1 MKISELEVL
10 TTPSDDDLI
19 IVDAK
24 VISESFYDTRV
35 MRREDFLA
43 GYVKIDVT
51 DNNGESL
58 YSASEGLAGYLDQ
71 YLESKG
77 VVTSGN
83 FNNYCSNYVTT
94 NASDIAQTINPYLS
108 TPAT

>member
-19 IVDAK
+19 IVDCHYTSA
-24 VISESFYDTRV
+24 SFYETRV
-35 MRREDFLA
+35 MNREDFLA

-58 YSASEGLAGYLDQ
+58 YSASEDLAGYLDQ
-71 YLESKG
+71 YLASKG
-77 VVTSGN
+77 VVTSDN
-83 FNNYCSNYVTT
+83 FSNYCSNYIDAH
-94 NASDIAQTINPYLS
+94 ASGIAHSIQPYLS
-108 TPAT
+108 I